1 MNEQS
6 KLYRELTEP
15 ELHSVIASAFPG
27 ETPKTYHLLSGG
39 LFNTT
44 YRVVTEEHDVVLRIG
59 PVHREL
65 LLPYEHS
72 LMAAEALA
80 NRLCLENGIPASNV
94 LHLDTSKTIIDRDF
108 MVVDRIDSVPL
119 SDPSI
124 PEEYKATLLRECGKL
139 VRKLHQIQGNRFGR
153 LAKIVAGK
161 GFDNWYDAV
170 ESEFLDVFS
179 KAEEFRIF
187 DADLR
192 VRVLAFL
199 KNHKTALDVITEPHL
214 AHCDL
219 WAGNIL
225 IRKADETYSV
235 CAIIDGDRAMFG
247 DPILDIAT
255 GWISTPDF
263 LEGYGENSENDEY
276 SAARNRVYS
285 LFFTLQDAYIW
296 KIEYNRDDLF
306 QENLLRLE
314 TILRT

>member
-1 MNEQS
+1 MNDQS
-6 KLYRELTEP
+6 SLYRQLTEP
-15 ELHSVIASAFPG
+15 ELHSVIASVFPG
-27 ETPKTYHLLSGG
+27 EAPKTYHLLSGG

-44 YRVVTEEHDVVLRIG
+44 YRVVTEEHDVVLRMG

-65 LLPYEHS
+65 LLPYEHD
-72 LMAAEALA
+72 LMGAEALTD
-80 NRLCLENGIPASNV
+80 RLCLENGIPASNV

-124 PEEYKATLLRECGKL
+124 PEECKGALLRECGKL
-139 VRKLHQIQGNRFGR
+139 VQKLHQIQGNRFGR

-179 KAEEFRIF
+179 KAEEFQVF

-192 VRVLAFL
+192 DRVLAFL
-199 KNHKTALDVITEPHL
+199 KNYKTALNTLTEPRL
-214 AHCDL
+214 THCDL

-225 IRKADETYSV
+225 VQRNDDSYSV

-263 LEGYGENSENDEY
+263 LEGYGENAEKDEY
-276 SAARNRVYS
+276 SAARNQVYS

-296 KIEYNRDDLF
+296 KMEYGREDIF
-306 QENLLRLE
+306 AENLRRLE
-314 TILRT
+314 ELLK

>member
-1 MNEQS
+1 MNDQS
-6 KLYRELTEP
+6 SLYRELTEP
-15 ELHSVIASAFPG
+15 ELHSVIASVFPG
-27 ETPKTYHLLSGG
+27 EAPKTYHLLSGG

-44 YRVVTEEHDVVLRIG
+44 YRVVTEEHDVVLRMG

-65 LLPYEHS
+65 LLPYEHD
-72 LMAAEALA
+72 LMAAEALTD
-80 NRLCLENGIPASNV
+80 RLCLENGIPASKV

-124 PEEYKATLLRECGKL
+124 PEECKGALLRECGKL
-139 VRKLHQIQGNRFGR
+139 VQKLHQIQGNRFGR

-179 KAEEFRIF
+179 KAEEFQVF

-192 VRVLAFL
+192 DRVLAFL
-199 KNHKTALDVITEPHL
+199 KNYKTALNTLTEPRL
-214 AHCDL
+214 THCDL

-225 IRKADETYSV
+225 VQRNDDSYSV

-263 LEGYGENSENDEY
+263 LEGYGENAEKDEY
-276 SAARNRVYS
+276 SAARNQVYS

-296 KIEYNRDDLF
+296 KMEYGREDIF
-306 QENLLRLE
+306 AENLRRLE
-314 TILRT
+314 ELLK

>member
-1 MNEQS
+1 MNDQS
-6 KLYRELTEP
+6 SLYRELTEP
-15 ELHSVIASAFPG
+15 ELHSVIASVFPG
-27 ETPKTYHLLSGG
+27 EAPKTYHLLSGG

-44 YRVVTEEHDVVLRIG
+44 YRVVTENHDVVLRMG

-65 LLPYEHS
+65 LLPYEHH
-72 LMAAEALA
+72 LMAAEVLTD
-80 NRLCLENGIPASNV
+80 RLCLENGIPASSV

-124 PEEYKATLLRECGKL
+124 PEECKGALLRECGKL
-139 VRKLHQIQGNRFGR
+139 VQKLHQIQGNRFGR

-179 KAEEFRIF
+179 KAEEFQIF
-187 DADLR
+187 DTCLKD
-192 VRVLAFL
+192 RVLTFL
-199 KNHKTALDVITEPHL
+199 KHHKAALVALTEPRL

-225 IRKADETYSV
+225 VQRNDDSYSV

-263 LEGYGENSENDEY
+263 LEGYGENAEKDEY
-276 SAARNRVYS
+276 TAARNQVYS
-285 LFFTLQDAYIW
+285 LFFALQDAYIW
-296 KIEYNRDDLF
+296 KMEYGREDIF
-306 QENLLRLE
+306 AENLRRLE
-314 TILRT
+314 ELLH

>member
-1 MNEQS
+1 MNDQS
-6 KLYRELTEP
+6 SLYRQLTEP
-15 ELHSVIASAFPG
+15 ELHSVIASVFPG

-44 YRVVTEEHDVVLRIG
+44 YRVVTEEHDVVLRMG

-65 LLPYEHS
+65 LLPYEHD
-72 LMAAEALA
+72 LMGAEALTD
-80 NRLCLENGIPASNV
+80 RLCLENGIPASNV

-124 PEEYKATLLRECGKL
+124 PEECKGALLRECGKL
-139 VRKLHQIQGNRFGR
+139 VQKLHQIQGNRFGR

-179 KAEEFRIF
+179 KAEEFQVF

-192 VRVLAFL
+192 DRVLAFL
-199 KNHKTALDVITEPHL
+199 KNYKTALNTLTEPRL
-214 AHCDL
+214 THCDL

-225 IRKADETYSV
+225 VQRNDDSYSV

-263 LEGYGENSENDEY
+263 LEGYGENAEKDEY
-276 SAARNRVYS
+276 SAARNQVYS

-296 KIEYNRDDLF
+296 KMEYGREDIF
-306 QENLLRLE
+306 AENLRRLE
-314 TILRT
+314 ELLK

>member
-1 MNEQS
+1 MNDQS
-6 KLYRELTEP
+6 SLYRQLTEP
-15 ELHSVIASAFPG
+15 ELHSVIASVFPG

-44 YRVVTEEHDVVLRIG
+44 YRVVTEEHDVVLRMG

-65 LLPYEHS
+65 LLPYEHD
-72 LMAAEALA
+72 LMGAEALTD
-80 NRLCLENGIPASNV
+80 RLCLENGIPASNV

-124 PEEYKATLLRECGKL
+124 PEECKGALLRECGKL
-139 VRKLHQIQGNRFGR
+139 VQKLHQIQGNRFGR

-179 KAEEFRIF
+179 KAEEFQVF

-192 VRVLAFL
+192 DRVLAFL
-199 KNHKTALDVITEPHL
+199 KNYKTALNTLTEPRL
-214 AHCDL
+214 THCDL

-225 IRKADETYSV
+225 VQRNDDSYSV

-263 LEGYGENSENDEY
+263 LEGYGENAEKDEY
-276 SAARNRVYS
+276 SAARNQVYS

-296 KIEYNRDDLF
+296 KMEYSREDIF
-306 QENLLRLE
+306 AENLRRLE
-314 TILRT
+314 ELLK

>member
-15 ELHSVIASAFPG
+15 ELHAIIASVFP
-27 ETPKTYHLLSGG
+27 EESLQTYHLLSGG

-80 NRLCLENGIPASNV
+80 DRLCLENGIPASNV
-94 LHLDTSKTIIDRDF
+94 LYLDTSKTIIDRDF

-124 PEEYKATLLRECGKL
+124 PEECKSALLRECGRL
-139 VRKLHQIQGNRFGR
+139 VRKLHQIRGNRFGR
-153 LAKIVAGK
+153 LAKIVTGR

-179 KAEEFRIF
+179 KAEEFQVF

-192 VRVLAFL
+192 DRVLAFL
-199 KNHKTALDVITEPHL
+199 ENYKTALNTLIEPRL
-214 AHCDL
+214 THCDL
-219 WAGNIL
+219 WAGNVL
-225 IRKADETYSV
+225 VQKTEEGSSV

-255 GWISTPDF
+255 GWIATPDF
-263 LEGYGENSENDEY
+263 LEGYGENGEKDEY

-296 KIEYNRDDLF
+296 KIEYDREDIF
-306 QENLLRLE
+306 AENLHRLE
-314 TILRT
+314 KLLQ

>member
-1 MNEQS
+1 MHDQS
-6 KLYRELTEP
+6 SLYRQLTEP
-15 ELHSVIASAFPG
+15 ELHSVIASVFPG
-27 ETPKTYHLLSGG
+27 EAPKTYHLLSGG

-44 YRVVTEEHDVVLRIG
+44 YRVVTEEHDVVLRMG

-65 LLPYEHS
+65 LLPYEHD
-72 LMAAEALA
+72 LMGAEALTD
-80 NRLCLENGIPASNV
+80 RLCLENGIPASNV

-124 PEEYKATLLRECGKL
+124 PEECKGALLRECGKL
-139 VRKLHQIQGNRFGR
+139 VQKLHQIQGNRFGR

-179 KAEEFRIF
+179 KAEEFQVF

-192 VRVLAFL
+192 DRVLAFL
-199 KNHKTALDVITEPHL
+199 KNYKTALNTLTEPRL
-214 AHCDL
+214 THCAL

-225 IRKADETYSV
+225 VQRNDDSYSV

-263 LEGYGENSENDEY
+263 LEGYGENAEKDEY
-276 SAARNRVYS
+276 AAARNRVYS

-296 KIEYNRDDLF
+296 KIEYGREDIF
-306 QENLLRLE
+306 AENLRRLE
-314 TILRT
+314 ELLK

>member
-1 MNEQS
+1 MNDQS
-6 KLYRELTEP
+6 SLYRELTEP
-15 ELHSVIASAFPG
+15 ELHSVIASVFPG
-27 ETPKTYHLLSGG
+27 ETLNTYHLLSGG

-44 YRVVTEEHDVVLRIG
+44 YRVVTENHDVVLRMG

-65 LLPYEHS
+65 LLPYEHH
-72 LMAAEALA
+72 LMAAEVLTD
-80 NRLCLENGIPASNV
+80 RLCLENGIPASNV

-108 MVVDRIDSVPL
+108 MVVDRIESLPL

-124 PEEYKATLLRECGKL
+124 PEECKADLLRQCGKL
-139 VRKLHQIQGNRFGR
+139 VRKLHTVKGTQFGR
-153 LAKIVAGK
+153 LAKAVTGK

-179 KAEEFRIF
+179 KAEEFQVF
-187 DADLR
+187 DTNLR
-192 VRVLAFL
+192 DRVLAFL
-199 KNHKTALDVITEPHL
+199 RHHKPALDALTEPRL

-219 WAGNIL
+219 WAGNVL
-225 IRKADETYSV
+225 VQKSGEGYSV

-263 LEGYGENSENDEY
+263 LEGYGENAEKDEY
-276 SAARNRVYS
+276 SAARNQVYS

-296 KIEYNRDDLF
+296 KMEYGREDIF
-306 QENLLRLE
+306 AENLRRLKE
-314 TILRT
+314 LLQ